1 MDLTRVRRTLRWLA
15 AAALAAG
22 AAACS
27 DENPATFS
35 DGAVILPAT
44 LKEALALADTIAL
57 DWNDG
62 AYLAGL
68 GGGFTVG
75 DEEGRSRNHSFVYYA
90 RFGPTSLRKLTIDF
104 INATPWT
111 LETVVGSA
119 PFPFPDRDF
128 LDSDEVV
135 GVCVDLAEMLNQN
148 GQVIPDATNYAARLL
163 SIPVWPEPGPQS
175 SPSEIAWRVD
185 FLVLTNG
192 PQDTPVWYSVARM
205 YVDPWN
211 GQFLGQ
217 AVVPVQPELYRDL
230 TPLP

>member
-1 MDLTRVRRTLRWLA
+1 MDLTRARRRLRALAPWLLA
-15 AAALAAG
+15 AAAG
-22 AAACS
+22 ACS
-27 DENPATFS
+27 DDNPATFT
-35 DGAVILPAT
+35 DRAIILPAT
-44 LKEALALADTIAL
+44 LKEALPLADTIAL
-57 DWNDG
+57 EWNDG
-62 AYLAGL
+62 AYLGGM

-111 LETVVGSA
+111 LETNVGSA

-135 GVCVDLAEMLNQN
+135 GISRDQADMLNQN
-148 GQVIPDATNYAARLL
+148 GQVIPDATDYAARLL

-175 SPSEIAWRVD
+175 QPVDLAWRVD
-185 FLVLTNG
+185 FLILTDG
-192 PQDTPVWYSVARM
+192 PQGTPVWYSVARF
-205 YVDPWN
+205 YVDPWT
-211 GQFLGQ
+211 GQFRGQ
-217 AVVPVQPELYRDL
+217 PVVPVQPELYRDL